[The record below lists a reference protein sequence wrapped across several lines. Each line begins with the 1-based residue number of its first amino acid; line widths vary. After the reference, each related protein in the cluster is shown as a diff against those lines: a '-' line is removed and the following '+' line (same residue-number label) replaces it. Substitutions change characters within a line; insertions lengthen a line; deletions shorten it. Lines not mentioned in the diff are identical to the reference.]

1 MKKKYLIVIADYYK
15 DISKGLLSSAKS
27 ILPKS
32 ILITQPR
39 AKKASYFLIFFEI
52 VTGISKTPGTLIIF
66 IKLDL
71 GNMLLALLSKPFDM
85 SL

>member
-1 MKKKYLIVIADYYK
+1 MGFLFSTDSFIIASVEEWEIK
-15 DISKGLLSSAKS
+15 SKWGVW
-27 ILPKS
+27 P
-32 ILITQPR
+32 LITQPR
-39 AKKASYFLIFFEI
+39 AKKASYFLIFFEM

-71 GNMLLALLSKPFDM
+71 GNKLFALLSRPFDM

>member
-1 MKKKYLIVIADYYK
+1 MGFLFSTDSFIIASVEEWEIK
-15 DISKGLLSSAKS
+15 SKWGVC
-27 ILPKS
+27 P
-32 ILITQPR
+32 LITHPR
-39 AKKASYFLIFFEI
+39 AKKPSYFLIFFEM

-71 GNMLLALLSKPFDM
+71 GSALFALLNKPFDI